1 MDRDDLGF
9 LFAKATQ
16 RWNELLQERFRAQ
29 AFFDPIA
36 DVIADADLVVMRA
49 GGSSL
54 AEVSVQRDK
63 EKELRHALRE
73 IRGAI
78 DAYKRASDE
87 GVIERAADAS
97 GYPPSLAA
105 LVEGVA
111 DKRKP
116 DAPKLYFLRRVPA
129 DPLTA
134 EEWGMRCY
142 TSSADEPQPG
152 KDVYDVYSKS
162 DGTGLNG
169 VPYTQW

>member
-1 MDRDDLGF
+1 MKARGF
-9 LFAKATQ
+9 TLI
-16 RWNELLQERFRAQ
+16 ELLITVAIV
-29 AFFDPIA
+29 ALLATIA
-36 DVIADADLVVMRA
+36 AP
-49 GGSSL
+49 L
-54 AEVSVQRDK
+54 AEVTVQRDK

-78 DAYKRASDE
+78 DAYKRAADE

-105 LVEGVA
+105 LVDGVP

-129 DPLTA
+129 DPLGG
-134 EEWGMRCY
+134 EEWGLRSY
-142 TSSADEPQPG
+142 TSSASEPQPG

-162 DGTGLNG
+162 DGTGLNA
-169 VPYTQW
+169 VPYRQW